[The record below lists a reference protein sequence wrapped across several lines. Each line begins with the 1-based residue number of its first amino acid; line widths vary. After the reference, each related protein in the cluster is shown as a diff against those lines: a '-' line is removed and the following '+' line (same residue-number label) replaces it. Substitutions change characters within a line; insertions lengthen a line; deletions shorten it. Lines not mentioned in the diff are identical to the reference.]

1 MCSLADILFTCHS
14 SSHPIGLCRVFKDAP
29 GSPVMSFNRPGW
41 KFHLL
46 CIQSGWHSSE
56 RSPLPELR
64 VEMCFNGTVL
74 CSFAVDAAA
83 AAATGDA
90 AMHYGKRVAV

>member
-1 MCSLADILFTCHS
+1 MLAGGHFVHMPLQLAPDWSLPCLQE
-14 SSHPIGLCRVFKDAP
+14 DAP

-56 RSPLPELR
+56 RRPLPELR

-74 CSFAVDAAA
+74 CSFAIDAAS
-83 AAATGDA
+83 AATGDA